1 MVGIVLLALLSSG
14 FITAAT
20 DEAVWAAEYP
30 TWSEVERA
38 RASENA
44 AKTLVRQIQ
53 LQIAALTTKAEQAA
67 TIALEKG
74 AKYEDAD
81 AKFQESAMRADK
93 LLQQAD
99 TAASAAQE
107 SQIRV
112 AQMTV
117 AKSRVGGGDLTTA
130 LLANPGGAE
139 DLLSRLGFADK
150 IAQSSEAMFARAVRD
165 RNAALALTNQADV
178 ARDERE
184 SLRADAE
191 RSLADAQEA
200 ADAAD
205 AALTTQTLHQTEL
218 EAQLSV
224 LIDKR
229 AATERDYTAGEAAR
243 AAERKARENAA
254 GPAGLVADSGWA
266 KPTSGRI
273 SSPFGYRVHPVY
285 GTYRLHTG
293 IDLAGGCNVPIYAAT
308 AGRVVYSGYYG
319 SYGNWIL
326 IDHGNGVQT
335 GYAHIVNGGRL
346 VSRGQVVSAGQM
358 IARTGTTGAST
369 GCHLHFEVRPGGRA
383 ADPSPFMQN
392 RGIALG

>member
-1 MVGIVLLALLSSG
+1 
-14 FITAAT
+14 
-20 DEAVWAAEYP
+20 
-30 TWSEVERA
+30 
-38 RASENA
+38 
-44 AKTLVRQIQ
+44 
-53 LQIAALTTKAEQAA
+53 
-67 TIALEKG
+67 
-74 AKYEDAD
+74 
-81 AKFQESAMRADK
+81 MRADK
-93 LLQQAD
+93 LLQQA
-99 TAASAAQE
+99 AAADSEAQQ

-117 AKSRVGGGDLTTA
+117 AKSRAGGGDLTA
-130 LLANPGGAE
+130 SLLTNPGGAE
-139 DLLSRLGFADK
+139 DLLSRLGYADK
-150 IAQSSEAMFARAVRD
+150 IAQAAEAMFTRATQD
-165 RNAALALTNQADV
+165 RNTAQALTKQANV
-178 ARDERE
+178 AKGERE

-191 RSLADAQEA
+191 QSLADAQEA

-205 AALTTQTLHQTEL
+205 AALTAQTLHQAEL

-243 AAERKARENAA
+243 AAEEKARKDAA
-254 GPAGLVADSGWA
+254 GPAGVVADSGWA
-266 KPTSGRI
+266 NPTSGRI

-346 VSRGQVVSAGQM
+346 VSRGQTVSAGQM

-369 GCHLHFEVRPGGRA
+369 GCHLQFEVRLGGRA
-383 ADPSPFMQN
+383 VDPAPFMQD
-392 RGIALG
+392 RGIVLG